1 MNEVLPTNTNDP
13 LFGITL
19 SILAYGA
26 GVWLNRKIR
35 TPLVNPILVAAF
47 LVVTFLLFWR
57 IPYEDYQAGGDVI
70 TLFLTPATA
79 LLAVKVYE
87 EIRLLKKNWLPV
99 LVGSAAGAAT
109 SLLVVWLLATWLG
122 LDETLMV
129 SLLPKGVTTTIAVPL
144 SEEQGGIVPVTMFAL
159 IVSGMIG
166 AATFPSLLKWLHI
179 KDPVEAGIAIGTASH
194 ALGTA
199 RAIELDDTIG
209 AMSGCAIGIA
219 GLWTVLFLAFAG

>member
-1 MNEVLPTNTNDP
+1 MNEVLPNNTDHP

-19 SILAYGA
+19 SILAYGT

-47 LVVTFLLFWR
+47 LIVTFLLFWR
-57 IPYEDYQAGGDVI
+57 IPYENYQAGGDVI

-79 LLAVKVYE
+79 LLAVKIYE

-99 LVGSAAGAAT
+99 LAGCGAGAIA
-109 SLLVVWLLATWLG
+109 SILCVFLLARWFG
-122 LDETLMV
+122 LDETMTA
-129 SLLPKGVTTTIAVPL
+129 SLLPKSATTTIAVPL
-144 SEEQGGIVPVTMFAL
+144 SAESGGIVPVTMFAL
-159 IVSGMIG
+159 ILSGMIG
-166 AATFPSLLKWLHI
+166 AVAFPSLLTRMHI

-219 GLWTVLFLAFAG
+219 GLWTVAFIAFF